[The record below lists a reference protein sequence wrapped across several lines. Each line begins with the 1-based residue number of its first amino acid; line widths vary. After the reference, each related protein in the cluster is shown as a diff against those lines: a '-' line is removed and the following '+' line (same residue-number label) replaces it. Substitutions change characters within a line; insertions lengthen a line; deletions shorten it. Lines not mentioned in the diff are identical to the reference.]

1 MKRGWTAFLLAG
13 LLLAGLLL
21 AGLLLAGCAPQSP
34 GSSNPAASEPDIS
47 VSQPEEPPKEPI
59 EEPEWETAGG
69 VRVDW
74 SRLGGRSQPQPNVD
88 GGRWYP
94 EYTDHLI
101 TGADYGP
108 LVPYL
113 GDQAYSFDRWEH
125 EGEIQK
131 YFSYYPTSFYGLM
144 TREGKIVVDPVY
156 QNVWPYSYRWEG
168 EDRALPVLIL
178 GRAGPQWEK
187 FGSGSRYAVA
197 AEDGS
202 WMTDF
207 EFLNYTN
214 KEDQLFLLRPE
225 GCTVLDSKTGS
236 RKDWSWKEM
245 DVSEEDVE
253 GTLSSI
259 QWITGLDWLD
269 EGVCLM
275 QGAMPGQ
282 RERAQAQV
290 FRPETGEVYWVKQ
303 SQWDQWYDAYSDRR
317 WGDRGQLVHENGGA
331 TLTVD
336 GQSYFLEDTYEAG
349 MLSIQR
355 GDFAVL
361 GEQHAGDYIRT
372 LYRLSTR
379 ERLMEGTEF
388 ELIADRFRPNSI
400 FPAAYERGA
409 WTVFTDQLEPVLTL
423 PPTQRDNWVQF
434 SLQDGLLTFKENDGI
449 FFGAYDLDKGEYV
462 FFRNLD
468 MGD

>member
-1 MKRGWTAFLLAG
+1 M
-13 LLLAGLLL
+13 
-21 AGLLLAGCAPQSP
+21 PY
-34 GSSNPAASEPDIS
+34 
-47 VSQPEEPPKEPI
+47 V
-59 EEPEWETAGG
+59 GG
-69 VRVDW
+69 
-74 SRLGGRSQPQPNVD
+74 
-88 GGRWYP
+88 
-94 EYTDHLI
+94 
-101 TGADYGP
+101 
-108 LVPYL
+108 
-113 GDQAYSFDRWEH
+113 QAYSFNRWEW
-125 EGEIQK
+125 EGEVQE
-131 YFSYYPTSFYGLM
+131 YFSDWPTALYGLM

-156 QNVWPYSYRWEG
+156 QNAQPYSYRWEG

-225 GCTVLDSKTGS
+225 GCTVLDSQTGS
-236 RKDWSWKEM
+236 RKDWSWKELDM
-245 DVSEEDVE
+245 PASGEELSE
-253 GTLSSI
+253 TLSFI
-259 QWITGLDWLD
+259 QWVTGLNWLD
-269 EGVCLM
+269 EGICL
-275 QGAMPGQ
+275 GQ
-282 RERAQAQV
+282 DMSSDSESWEKTPVRILQ
-290 FRPETGEVYWVKQ
+290 PETGEVRWVEQ
-303 SQWDQWYDAYSDRR
+303 GQWEQWQDVYFDQR
-317 WGDRGQLVHENGGA
+317 WGEREELFHENGGIS
-331 TLTVD
+331 LTVD
-336 GQSYFLEDTYEAG
+336 GQSYFLKDTYETG
-349 MLSIQR
+349 RLSIKR
-355 GDFAVL
+355 GDFAIL
-361 GEQHAGDYIRT
+361 DEQHAGNNIWT
-372 LYRLSTR
+372 LYRLSTG
-379 ERLMEGTEF
+379 EQLMEGAEF

-409 WTVFTDQLEPVLTL
+409 WTVFNDRLEPVLTL

>member
-1 MKRGWTAFLLAG
+1 MRRGWTAF
-13 LLLAGLLL
+13 LL

-34 GSSNPAASEPDIS
+34 GSSGPAASEPDVS
-47 VSQPEEPPKEPI
+47 VSQPKEPI

-101 TGADYGP
+101 IGADYGP
-108 LVPYL
+108 LIPYL

-144 TREGKIVVDPVY
+144 TRKGKIVVDPVY
-156 QNVWPYSYRWEG
+156 QNAQPYSYRWEG

-236 RKDWSWKEM
+236 RKDWTWDDLGVAEWEVEET
-245 DVSEEDVE
+245 VSF
-253 GTLSSI
+253 I
-259 QWITGLDWLD
+259 QWAIGLTWLD
-269 EGVCLM
+269 QGVCLG
-275 QGAMPGQ
+275 QKDPGADWNDALARVFQPDTGQ
-282 RERAQAQV
+282 V
-290 FRPETGEVYWVKQ
+290 SWVKQ
-303 SQWDQWYDAYSDRR
+303 SQWDQWCGEESDRR
-317 WGDRGQLVHENGGA
+317 WNEPKLTDQLTGQ
-331 TLTVD
+331 TSIQVD
-336 GQSYFLEDTYEAG
+336 GRIYPLENADPGWYPY
-349 MLSIQR
+349 LRR
-355 GDFAVL
+355 GDFIIL
-361 GEQHAGDYIRT
+361 DSLDGKTRY
-372 LYRLSTR
+372 LYRLSTG
-379 ERLMEGTEF
+379 ERIMEGTDIDLVADSLRPGTV
-388 ELIADRFRPNSI
+388 LIIVR
-400 FPAAYERGA
+400 EGEV
-409 WTVFTDQLEPVLTL
+409 WTVYNDRPEPVFTL
-423 PPTQRDNWVQF
+423 PPTQRDEWMQF
-434 SLQDGLLTFKENDGI
+434 SLQDGLLTFQDNDSS
-449 FFGAYDLDKGEYV
+449 FFGAYDLDKGAYV
-462 FFRNLD
+462 FFRNLGL
-468 MGD
+468 GD

>member
-1 MKRGWTAFLLAG
+1 MEGKG
-13 LLLAGLLL
+13 
-21 AGLLLAGCAPQSP
+21 
-34 GSSNPAASEPDIS
+34 AS
-47 VSQPEEPPKEPI
+47 
-59 EEPEWETAGG
+59 G
-69 VRVDW
+69 VQVDW
-74 SRLGGRSQPQPNVD
+74 SRLEERTGRLPDTD

-94 EYTDHLI
+94 DRTDRLI
-101 TGADYGP
+101 PGPDYGP
-108 LVPYL
+108 LVPYV
-113 GDQAYSFDRWEH
+113 GGQAYSFNRWEW
-125 EGEIQK
+125 EGEVQE
-131 YFSYYPTSFYGLM
+131 YFSDWPTALYGLM

-156 QNVWPYSYRWEG
+156 QNAQPYSYRWEG

-225 GCTVLDSKTGS
+225 GCTVLDSQTGS
-236 RKDWSWKEM
+236 RKDWSWKELDM
-245 DVSEEDVE
+245 PASGEELSE
-253 GTLSSI
+253 TLSFI
-259 QWITGLDWLD
+259 QWVTGLNWLD
-269 EGVCLM
+269 EGICL
-275 QGAMPGQ
+275 GQ
-282 RERAQAQV
+282 DMSSDSESWEKTPVRILQ
-290 FRPETGEVYWVKQ
+290 PETGEVRWVEQ
-303 SQWDQWYDAYSDRR
+303 GQWEQWQDVYFDQR
-317 WGDRGQLVHENGGA
+317 WGEREELFHENGGIS
-331 TLTVD
+331 LTVD
-336 GQSYFLEDTYEAG
+336 GQSYFLKDTYETG
-349 MLSIQR
+349 RLSIKR
-355 GDFAVL
+355 GDFAIL
-361 GEQHAGDYIRT
+361 DEQHAGNNIWT
-372 LYRLSTR
+372 LYRLSTG
-379 ERLMEGTEF
+379 EQLMEGAEF

-409 WTVFTDQLEPVLTL
+409 WTVFNDRLEPVLTL

>member
-1 MKRGWTAFLLAG
+1 M
-13 LLLAGLLL
+13 
-21 AGLLLAGCAPQSP
+21 
-34 GSSNPAASEPDIS
+34 
-47 VSQPEEPPKEPI
+47 
-59 EEPEWETAGG
+59 
-69 VRVDW
+69 DW
-74 SRLGGRSQPQPNVD
+74 SRLEERTGRLPDTD

-94 EYTDHLI
+94 DRTDRLI
-101 TGADYGP
+101 PGPDYGP
-108 LVPYL
+108 LVPYV
-113 GDQAYSFDRWEH
+113 GGQAYSFNRWEW
-125 EGEIQK
+125 EGEVQE
-131 YFSYYPTSFYGLM
+131 YFSDWPTALYGLM

-156 QNVWPYSYRWEG
+156 QNAQPYSYRWEG

-225 GCTVLDSKTGS
+225 GCTVLDSQTGS
-236 RKDWSWKEM
+236 RKDWSWKELDM
-245 DVSEEDVE
+245 PASGEELSE
-253 GTLSSI
+253 TLSFI
-259 QWITGLDWLD
+259 QWVTGLNWLD
-269 EGVCLM
+269 EGICL
-275 QGAMPGQ
+275 GQ
-282 RERAQAQV
+282 DMSSDSESWEKTPVRILQ
-290 FRPETGEVYWVKQ
+290 PETGEVRWVEQ
-303 SQWDQWYDAYSDRR
+303 GQWEQWQDVYFDQR
-317 WGDRGQLVHENGGA
+317 WGEREELFHENGGIS
-331 TLTVD
+331 LTVD
-336 GQSYFLEDTYEAG
+336 GQSYFLKDTYETG
-349 MLSIQR
+349 RLSIKR
-355 GDFAVL
+355 GDFAIL
-361 GEQHAGDYIRT
+361 DEQHAGNNIWT
-372 LYRLSTR
+372 LYRLSTG
-379 ERLMEGTEF
+379 EQLMEGAEF

-409 WTVFTDQLEPVLTL
+409 WTVFNDRLEPVLTL

>member
-1 MKRGWTAFLLAG
+1 MKNRCLA
-13 LLLAGLLL
+13 LLLST
-21 AGLLLAGCAPQSP
+21 LLLAGCAPS
-34 GSSNPAASEPDIS
+34 GPAASSAPAEGKGAS
-47 VSQPEEPPKEPI
+47 
-59 EEPEWETAGG
+59 G
-69 VRVDW
+69 VQVDW
-74 SRLGGRSQPQPNVD
+74 SRLEERTGRLPDTD

-94 EYTDHLI
+94 DRTDRLI
-101 TGADYGP
+101 PGPDYGP
-108 LVPYL
+108 LVPYV
-113 GDQAYSFDRWEH
+113 GGQAYSFNRWEH

-156 QNVWPYSYRWEG
+156 QNAQPYSYRWEG

-225 GCTVLDSKTGS
+225 GCTVLDSQTGS
-236 RKDWSWKEM
+236 RKDWSWKELDM
-245 DVSEEDVE
+245 PASGEELSE
-253 GTLSSI
+253 TLSFI
-259 QWITGLDWLD
+259 QWVTGLNWLD
-269 EGVCLM
+269 EGICL
-275 QGAMPGQ
+275 GQ
-282 RERAQAQV
+282 DMSSDSESWEKTPVRILQ
-290 FRPETGEVYWVKQ
+290 PETGEVRWVEQ
-303 SQWDQWYDAYSDRR
+303 GQWEQWQDVYFDQR
-317 WGDRGQLVHENGGA
+317 WGEREELFHENGGIS
-331 TLTVD
+331 LTVD
-336 GQSYFLEDTYEAG
+336 GQSYFLKDTYETG
-349 MLSIQR
+349 RLSIKR
-355 GDFAVL
+355 GDFAIL
-361 GEQHAGDYIRT
+361 DEQHAGNNIWT
-372 LYRLSTR
+372 LYRLSTG
-379 ERLMEGTEF
+379 EQLMEGAEF

-409 WTVFTDQLEPVLTL
+409 WTVFNDQLEPVLTL
-423 PPTQRDNWVQF
+423 PATQRDNWVQF

>member
-1 MKRGWTAFLLAG
+1 MGKG
-13 LLLAGLLL
+13 
-21 AGLLLAGCAPQSP
+21 
-34 GSSNPAASEPDIS
+34 AS
-47 VSQPEEPPKEPI
+47 
-59 EEPEWETAGG
+59 G
-69 VRVDW
+69 VQVDW
-74 SRLGGRSQPQPNVD
+74 SRLEERTGRLPDTD

-94 EYTDHLI
+94 DRTDRLI
-101 TGADYGP
+101 PGPDYGP
-108 LVPYL
+108 LVPYV
-113 GDQAYSFDRWEH
+113 GGQAYSFNRWEW
-125 EGEIQK
+125 EGEVQE
-131 YFSYYPTSFYGLM
+131 YFSDWPTALYGLM

-156 QNVWPYSYRWEG
+156 QNAQPYSYRWEG

-225 GCTVLDSKTGS
+225 GCTVLDSQTGS
-236 RKDWSWKEM
+236 RKDWSWKELDM
-245 DVSEEDVE
+245 PASGEELSE
-253 GTLSSI
+253 TLSFI
-259 QWITGLDWLD
+259 QWVTGLNWLD
-269 EGVCLM
+269 EGICL
-275 QGAMPGQ
+275 GQ
-282 RERAQAQV
+282 DMSSDSESWEKTPVRILQ
-290 FRPETGEVYWVKQ
+290 PETGEVRWVEQ
-303 SQWDQWYDAYSDRR
+303 GQWEQWQDVYFDQR
-317 WGDRGQLVHENGGA
+317 WGEREELFHENGGIS
-331 TLTVD
+331 LTVD
-336 GQSYFLEDTYEAG
+336 GQSYFLKDTYETG
-349 MLSIQR
+349 RLSIKR
-355 GDFAVL
+355 GDFAIL
-361 GEQHAGDYIRT
+361 DEQHAGNNIWT
-372 LYRLSTR
+372 LYRLSTG
-379 ERLMEGTEF
+379 EQLMEGAEF

-409 WTVFTDQLEPVLTL
+409 WTVFNDRLEPVLTL

>member
-1 MKRGWTAFLLAG
+1 MKKRCLA
-13 LLLAGLLL
+13 LLLSVLLR
-21 AGLLLAGCAPQSP
+21 AGCAPS
-34 GSSNPAASEPDIS
+34 GPAEASAPAEGKGAS
-47 VSQPEEPPKEPI
+47 
-59 EEPEWETAGG
+59 G
-69 VRVDW
+69 VQVDW
-74 SRLGGRSQPQPNVD
+74 SRLEERTGRLPDTD

-94 EYTDHLI
+94 DRTDRLI
-101 TGADYGP
+101 PGPDYGP
-108 LVPYL
+108 LVPYV
-113 GDQAYSFDRWEH
+113 GGQAYSFNRWEW
-125 EGEIQK
+125 EGEVQE
-131 YFSYYPTSFYGLM
+131 YFSDWPTALYGLM

-156 QNVWPYSYRWEG
+156 QNAQPYSYRWEG

-225 GCTVLDSKTGS
+225 GCTVLDSQTGS
-236 RKDWSWKEM
+236 RKDWSWKELDM
-245 DVSEEDVE
+245 PASGEELSE
-253 GTLSSI
+253 TLSFI
-259 QWITGLDWLD
+259 QWVTGLNWLD
-269 EGVCLM
+269 EGICL
-275 QGAMPGQ
+275 GQ
-282 RERAQAQV
+282 DMSSDSESWEKTPVRILQ
-290 FRPETGEVYWVKQ
+290 PETGEVRWVEQ
-303 SQWDQWYDAYSDRR
+303 GQWEQWQDVYFDQR
-317 WGDRGQLVHENGGA
+317 WGEREELFHENGGIS
-331 TLTVD
+331 LTVD
-336 GQSYFLEDTYEAG
+336 GQSYFLKDTYETG
-349 MLSIQR
+349 RLSIKR
-355 GDFAVL
+355 GDFAIL
-361 GEQHAGDYIRT
+361 DEQHAGNNIWT
-372 LYRLSTR
+372 LYRLSTG
-379 ERLMEGTEF
+379 EQLMEGAEF

-409 WTVFTDQLEPVLTL
+409 WTVFNDRLEPVLTL